1 MRRLFMTIWRLFW
14 HLKTVLLAF
23 TLLLSLGLNL
33 ILFVGGSLFSAVNSG
48 FEAVSGIQTIASRNN
63 AEIASL
69 SEDVI
74 IERKAKREVKGQ
86 LAETSAELVA
96 ERKVKRELK
105 GQVAEISGDL
115 VVERNAKR
123 ALRSQV
129 SDQAAELAS
138 FRASNRQLK
147 SQVRDIGL
155 GIVPFKGKKVALSAA
170 VDETADMVNR
180 RAVKTAKREV
190 ASMPAEA
197 IPYLGTAMIVGVTAL
212 ELYDLCATLKDM
224 SALKRAFNPDF
235 SQSDEELEVCAMK
248 VPPKAQIIEAVK
260 ASPEKAWAAATA
272 VTPSWSELKQFE
284 FPEVSWA
291 EMWGTST
298 SGASDIWDNT
308 AEGANDIGAKVKK
321 WWSAE

>member
-1 MRRLFMTIWRLFW
+1 MRELFLNIWRLVW
-14 HLKTVLLAF
+14 RLKSILLTIA
-23 TLLLSLGLNL
+23 LLLSLGLNL

-48 FEAVSGIQTIASRNN
+48 FEALSGIQTIASRNK

-96 ERKVKRELK
+96 ER
-105 GQVAEISGDL
+105 
-115 VVERNAKR
+115 NAKR

-138 FRASNRQLK
+138 FRVSNRQLK

-170 VDETADMVNR
+170 IDETADMVNR

-235 SQSDEELEVCAMK
+235 GQSDEELEVCAMK
-248 VPPKAQIIEAVK
+248 VPPKAEIIEAVK

-272 VTPSWSELKQFE
+272 ATPSWSELKQVE
-284 FPEVSWA
+284 FPDVSWA
-291 EMWGTST
+291 EMWSTTT

-321 WWSAE
+321 WWSVE

>member
-1 MRRLFMTIWRLFW
+1 MIILRLFW
-14 HLKTVLLAF
+14 RFKTLLLAF
-23 TLLLSLGLNL
+23 MLIGSLGLNL
-33 ILFVGGSLFSAVNSG
+33 ILFVGGTLFSAVNNG
-48 FEAVSGIQTIASRNN
+48 FEAISGIQTIASRNK
-63 AEIASL
+63 AEFASL

-74 IERKAKREVKGQ
+74 SERKAKREVKGQ
-86 LAETSAELVA
+86 LAETSAELAA
-96 ERKVKRELK
+96 ERKMKRELK
-105 GQVAEISGDL
+105 GQVAKISGDL
-115 VVERNAKR
+115 VIERNAKR

-138 FRASNRQLK
+138 FRVSNRQLK
-147 SQVRDIGL
+147 SQIRDFGL
-155 GIVPFKGKKVALSAA
+155 GIVPFKGKKVPLKAA
-170 VDETADMVNR
+170 VDETADMIGS

-235 SQSDEELEVCAMK
+235 EQSEDELKVCAMK
-248 VPPKAQIIEAVK
+248 VPAKEEIIETVK
-260 ASPEKAWAAATA
+260 TSPEKAWAAATA
-272 VTPSWSELKQFE
+272 ATPSWSELKQVE

-291 EMWGTST
+291 EMWSTTT